1 MPSVVCVSLFDITVK
16 ICVEMSFVL
25 ILLSPLTWKKYNYIS
40 FKKDDIVNRLELFSI
55 YLHITSNIWSIMNDI
70 NRIKVI
76 LVEKRQIGKWLA
88 KRFWKELFSIFK

>member
-1 MPSVVCVSLFDITVK
+1 
-16 ICVEMSFVL
+16 
-25 ILLSPLTWKKYNYIS
+25 
-40 FKKDDIVNRLELFSI
+40 
-55 YLHITSNIWSIMNDI
+55 MNDI